1 MPTADGDESRLDL
14 SLGKIVGYVAAALLL
29 YSGATRFETDVI
41 SGGLRIALGVLALP
55 FVRAQLS
62 TSTRVALSRWAKVL
76 VVIFIIVLS
85 DAVLGVELLPDR
97 LSEVL
102 RELLV

>member
-29 YSGATRFETDVI
+29 YSGATRFETD
-41 SGGLRIALGVLALP
+41 ALP